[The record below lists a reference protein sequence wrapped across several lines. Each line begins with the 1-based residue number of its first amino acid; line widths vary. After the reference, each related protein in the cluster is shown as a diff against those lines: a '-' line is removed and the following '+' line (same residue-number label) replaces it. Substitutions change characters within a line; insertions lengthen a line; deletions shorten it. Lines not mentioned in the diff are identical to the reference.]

1 MRYSLIVSVFLILS
15 GTCGFSLAADGKII
29 TLLFSFNFQVIMIA
43 AGKEKNNSPRV
54 EEKIEFVLNN
64 IRKFTV
70 S

>member
-43 AGKEKNNSPRV
+43 AGKEKN
-54 EEKIEFVLNN
+54 
-64 IRKFTV
+64 KFTAC
-70 S
+70 